1 MSDEGRFG
9 WYDLVTRD
17 VEAAKAFYTRVVGWG
32 IQEWGEGP
40 SAYPMWTAGGVPMG
54 GVGPLP
60 PEMAEA
66 GVPPHWMAHVAVE
79 DVDAAAPRAEGM
91 GGRIVEGPTDIPEV
105 GRFAVIADPQGA
117 VLSLFRP
124 RGGEMQA
131 DMRKPGFVG
140 WNELH
145 ARDHEAAWEFH
156 SSLLGWKRVDAM
168 DMGEMG
174 TYLLFGLRDQPEG
187 EMVGA
192 MFDGAKL
199 NGTPPHWLYYFNVDD
214 IDAAVGRVND
224 AGGSVLNGPMEVP
237 GGGRIAQC
245 RDAQGGAFALFAP
258 Q

>member
-1 MSDEGRFG
+1 MSDVGRFV

-17 VEAAKAFYTRVVGWG
+17 VEAAKAFYTKVVGWG

-40 SAYPMWTAGGVPMG
+40 SAYPMWTAGDVPIG

-60 PEMAEA
+60 PEVDQA
-66 GVPPHWMAHVAVE
+66 GLPPHWMAHVTVE
-79 DVDAAAPRAEGM
+79 DVDASARRAEAT

-124 RGGEMQA
+124 RNGEMRA

-140 WNELH
+140 WHELH
-145 ARDHEAAWEFH
+145 ATDHEAAWEFH
-156 SSLLGWKRVDAM
+156 SSLLGWKRVDSV
-168 DMGEMG
+168 DMGEIG

-199 NGTPPHWLYYFNVDD
+199 SGASPHWLYYFNVDD
-214 IDAAVGRVND
+214 VDAAVERVKS
-224 AGGSVLNGPMEVP
+224 AGGSVLHGPMEVP
-237 GGGRIAQC
+237 GGGRVAQC
-245 RDAQGGAFALFAP
+245 GDDQGGAFALFTP